1 MKRCDHCGI
10 NCARRVPV
18 MVRGRVAMVGTGC
31 AKKFKRAKRSDL
43 ASSYVNQPTRLTEQE
58 FLKKFASKKGGAQA
72 TFGGV
77 KNAVEFHAFKGY
89 GLVVFTQSSGTGMYP
104 YDKHILITL
113 FDPYSDDIVQAT
125 TLLYRHNPLF
135 GCLVEQRS
143 SKCDPGFSQVI
154 QDFLDANPKWDPIE
168 LYVPGS
174 VKYGPGPMPVHVAPI
189 KSSAAK
195 EAKFISKVIAFKGD
209 ARLYRMDPP
218 YIGNDYVVVSAV
230 TVPNTMTLSGGPET
244 YIFKSDSHGLI
255 LNFSELPGSFRGDM
269 DHKRALANAGYT
281 IVP

>member
-10 NCARRVPV
+10 NCARCVPV

-43 ASSYVNQPTRLTEQE
+43 ASSFANHPTRLTEQE
-58 FLKKFASKKGGAQA
+58 FHTKFASKKGGAQRA
-72 TFGGV
+72 FGGV
-77 KNAVEFHAFKGY
+77 HNGVEFHAFKGY
-89 GLVVFTQSSGTGMYP
+89 GLVVSRATSMKGAVQPVYP
-104 YDKHILITL
+104 YDGYMAISVY
-113 FDPYSDDIVQAT
+113 DPYVGNIIHDAF
-125 TLLYRHNPLF
+125 LLYRRNAL
-135 GCLVEQRS
+135 GEIVEQRA
-143 SKCDPGFSQVI
+143 SKGDPGYSQIV
-154 QDFLDANPKWDPIE
+154 QDFLDANPKWDPIA
-168 LYVPGS
+168 LYVTGS
-174 VKYGPGPMPVHVAPI
+174 VPHVAVQPA
-189 KSSAAK
+189 KSSVK

-255 LNFSELPGSFRGDM
+255 LNLSELPGSFRGDM